1 MKKKYIIGIA
11 VAALLLIVGLAMPRF
26 VRFPQDAAVTFSAGG
41 ESISLSAEDSAEVIK
56 RINRYHFW
64 EGEDSYWCD
73 CISEFA
79 VTIGEDRFLYA
90 IGHFHWDE
98 RELTLY
104 LEEEDERVMEWMAE
118 RYLERKR

>member
-1 MKKKYIIGIA
+1 MKKRIFWWAAILLLL
-11 VAALLLIVGLAMPRF
+11 ALLVAPRY

-41 ESISLSAEDSAEVIK
+41 KNIPLSAEDSAEVIK

-64 EGEDSYWCD
+64 EGEDSYYCD

-79 VTIGEDRFLYA
+79 VTIGEDHFLYA

-104 LEEEDERVMEWMAE
+104 LEEEDERAMEWMAE
-118 RYLERKR
+118 RYLERNR